1 MLPKYGSVFTVYKI
15 TRPII
20 FLMYDQ
26 KRTDKDAGCEH
37 FAGID
42 ESKVKP
48 STRSC
53 QECEIEGTDWVA
65 LRMCLTCGHVGCCDS
80 SEGLH
85 ATKHFEQTGHST
97 MVALPNKQWR
107 WCYLHKSY
115 S

>member
-1 MLPKYGSVFTVYKI
+1 
-15 TRPII
+15 
-20 FLMYDQ
+20 MYNHSG
-26 KRTDKDAGCEH
+26 TDKDDLCEH
-37 FAGID
+37 FERID
-42 ESKVKP
+42 ENKVTP
-48 STRSC
+48 STKSC

-85 ATKHFEQTGHST
+85 ATKHFDRTGHPT

-107 WCYLHKSY
+107 WCYVHKSY

>member
-1 MLPKYGSVFTVYKI
+1 MYGHNKSGNDS
-15 TRPII
+15 R
-20 FLMYDQ
+20 
-26 KRTDKDAGCEH
+26 CEH

-42 ESKVKP
+42 ESKVTPTTK
-48 STRSC
+48 SC
-53 QECEIEGTDWVA
+53 KECDIEGTDWVA

-85 ATKHFEQTGHST
+85 ATKHFEETGHPT